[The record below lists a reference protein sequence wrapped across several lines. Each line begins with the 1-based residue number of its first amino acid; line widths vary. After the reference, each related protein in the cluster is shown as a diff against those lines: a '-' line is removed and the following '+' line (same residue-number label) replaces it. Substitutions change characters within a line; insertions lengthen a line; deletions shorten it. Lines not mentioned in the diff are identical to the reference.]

1 MGSMR
6 KVYEVLVG
14 KHAEKIELGVN
25 RFTVHS
31 RAISKCVII
40 RV

>member
-1 MGSMR
+1 MGSVR
-6 KVYEVLVG
+6 KVYEDLVG
-14 KHAEKIELGVN
+14 KHEGKIELGVN
-25 RFTVHS
+25 RLTVHS